1 LLAGGCEKSTATF
14 CWPLPIV
21 VGQTILPP
29 AAFLA
34 TNAHVMSMVYFL
46 SIDAKT
52 SCWADVRQHQQ
63 SQMRDESAS
72 NEGNMLSRCL
82 KMAALCAGVAMT
94 SVAITPA
101 VSAQTFPMQPIKVLI
116 GFGPG
121 SAADI
126 LARLVGK
133 QMEASLG
140 QPIVVENRPGNSS
153 MIAAETVTRAPA
165 DGYTLFMATIANTLN
180 PAETKSNFNLGRDLA
195 PIALLGIVPNVLVAH
210 PSVPANNLQELI
222 ALAKSKPESLTFG
235 SSGYATASYMAAELF
250 NANAGTKI
258 VMVPYQGGSN
268 QAVSDLLSGR
278 ITLMF
283 NVAATL
289 APHVE
294 AGKLKAFAVAQSKR
308 ASIMPDVPTLAEAG
322 MAGYDAGIWIGLL
335 APVGTPP
342 AIIEKLSGAAN
353 DALNTEAVRTA
364 LKRQGTDPL
373 GGTPKQFADFIHAD
387 IEKWVAVLASSSSG
401 K

>member
-1 LLAGGCEKSTATF
+1 MFSRTLKIF
-14 CWPLPIV
+14 
-21 VGQTILPP
+21 
-29 AAFLA
+29 AF
-34 TNAHVMSMVYFL
+34 
-46 SIDAKT
+46 
-52 SCWADVRQHQQ
+52 
-63 SQMRDESAS
+63 
-72 NEGNMLSRCL
+72 
-82 KMAALCAGVAMT
+82 CAGVALASLAASASAM
-94 SVAITPA
+94 
-101 VSAQTFPMQPIKVLI
+101 AQTYPAQPIKILI

-126 LARLVGK
+126 LARLVSK
-133 QMEASLG
+133 EMEVRLG

-153 MIAAETVTRAPA
+153 MIAAETVARAPA

-180 PAETKSNFNLGRDLA
+180 PAETKSNFNLAKDLA
-195 PIALLGIVPNVLVAH
+195 PITLLGTVPNVLVAH

-222 ALAKSKPESLTFG
+222 ALAKSKPETLTFG

-258 VMVPYQGGSN
+258 VIVPYQGGSN

-294 AGKLKAFAVAQSKR
+294 TGKLKAFAVAQGKR
-308 ASIMPDVPTLAEAG
+308 ASSMPDVPTLSEAG
-322 MAGYDAGIWIGLL
+322 MTGYDAGIWIGLL
-335 APVGTPP
+335 APPATPP
-342 AIIEKLSGAAN
+342 AIIGKLSAAAN
-353 DALNTEAVRTA
+353 DALNVEMVRTA
-364 LKRQGTDPL
+364 LKRQGTDPV
-373 GGTPKQFADFIHAD
+373 GGTPKEFADFIRAD
-387 IEKWVAVLASSSSG
+387 IEKWTALLAASSGG

>member
-1 LLAGGCEKSTATF
+1 MFRRYIK
-14 CWPLPIV
+14 V
-21 VGQTILPP
+21 V
-29 AAFLA
+29 
-34 TNAHVMSMVYFL
+34 
-46 SIDAKT
+46 
-52 SCWADVRQHQQ
+52 
-63 SQMRDESAS
+63 
-72 NEGNMLSRCL
+72 
-82 KMAALCAGVAMT
+82 ALCAGVAMIAAAGT
-94 SVAITPA
+94 APVM
-101 VSAQTFPMQPIKVLI
+101 AQTYPAQPIKVI
-116 GFGPG
+116 VGFGPG

-133 QMEASLG
+133 QMEVSLR

-153 MIAAETVTRAPA
+153 MIAAETVARASA

-195 PIALLGIVPNVLVAH
+195 PIALLGMVPNVLVAH

-250 NANAGTKI
+250 NEKAGTRI
-258 VMVPYQGGSN
+258 LTVPYQGGSN

-294 AGKLKAFAVAQSKR
+294 AGKLKAFAVAQPKR
-308 ASIMPDVPTLAEAG
+308 ASIMPDVPTLTEAG
-322 MAGYDAGIWIGLL
+322 MDGFDAGIWIGLL
-335 APVGTPP
+335 APASTPP
-342 AIIEKLSGAAN
+342 AIIEKLSAAAN
-353 DALNTEAVRTA
+353 DALNNEAVRTA

-373 GGTPKQFADFIHAD
+373 GGTSNEFADFIRAD
-387 IEKWVAVLASSSSG
+387 IAKWGAILARPSPS

>member
-1 LLAGGCEKSTATF
+1 
-14 CWPLPIV
+14 
-21 VGQTILPP
+21 
-29 AAFLA
+29 
-34 TNAHVMSMVYFL
+34 MS
-46 SIDAKT
+46 
-52 SCWADVRQHQQ
+52 
-63 SQMRDESAS
+63 
-72 NEGNMLSRCL
+72 
-82 KMAALCAGVAMT
+82 ALCAGVAIF
-94 SVAITPA
+94 SVAGSASAMEQSWPA
-101 VSAQTFPMQPIKVLI
+101 QPIKIVI

-133 QMEASLG
+133 RMESSLG

-180 PAETKSNFNLGRDLA
+180 PAETKSGFDLGKEMA
-195 PIALLGIVPNVLVAH
+195 PITLLGVVPNVLVAH

-222 ALAKSKPESLTFG
+222 ALAKSKPEGLTFG

-250 NANAGTKI
+250 NAKAGTHI
-258 VMVPYQGGSN
+258 PMVPYQGGSN
-268 QAVSDLLSGR
+268 QAVSDLLAGR

-289 APHVE
+289 APQVE
-294 AGKLKAFAVAQSKR
+294 AGRLKAFAVAQAKR

-335 APVGTPP
+335 APKATPQ
-342 AIIEKLSGAAN
+342 AIVEKLSTAAN
-353 DALNTEAVRTA
+353 AALNDAEVRAA
-364 LKRQGTDPL
+364 LKVQGTDPV
-373 GGTPKQFADFIHAD
+373 GGTPREFADFIRAD
-387 IEKWVAVLASSSSG
+387 IEKWTAMLASSSPA

>member
-1 LLAGGCEKSTATF
+1 MFSHT
-14 CWPLPIV
+14 
-21 VGQTILPP
+21 
-29 AAFLA
+29 
-34 TNAHVMSMVYFL
+34 
-46 SIDAKT
+46 
-52 SCWADVRQHQQ
+52 
-63 SQMRDESAS
+63 
-72 NEGNMLSRCL
+72 L
-82 KMAALCAGVAMT
+82 KMVALCAGVTMT
-94 SVAITPA
+94 SVAVTTPI
-101 VSAQTFPMQPIKVLI
+101 SAQTFPTQPIKVLI

-180 PAETKSNFNLGRDLA
+180 PAETKSSFNLGRDLA

-294 AGKLKAFAVAQSKR
+294 AGKLKAFAVAQSER
-308 ASIMPDVPTLAEAG
+308 ASIMPEVPTLTEAG
-322 MAGYDAGIWIGLL
+322 MPGYDAGVWIGLL
-335 APVGTPP
+335 APAGTPP

-373 GGTPKQFADFIHAD
+373 GGTPKEFADFIRAD
-387 IEKWVAVLASSSSG
+387 IEKWAAVLASSSSG

>member
-1 LLAGGCEKSTATF
+1 MF
-14 CWPLPIV
+14 
-21 VGQTILPP
+21 
-29 AAFLA
+29 
-34 TNAHVMSMVYFL
+34 
-46 SIDAKT
+46 
-52 SCWADVRQHQQ
+52 
-63 SQMRDESAS
+63 
-72 NEGNMLSRCL
+72 SRTL
-82 KMAALCAGVAMT
+82 RVFVLCAGVALASLAGSSSGM
-94 SVAITPA
+94 
-101 VSAQTFPMQPIKVLI
+101 AQTYPAQPIKILI

-126 LARLVGK
+126 LARLVSK
-133 QMEASLG
+133 EMEVRLG

-153 MIAAETVTRAPA
+153 MIAAETVARAPA

-180 PAETKSNFNLGRDLA
+180 PAETKSNFNLAKDLA
-195 PIALLGIVPNVLVAH
+195 PITLLGTVPNVLVAH

-222 ALAKSKPESLTFG
+222 ALAKSKPDTLTFG
-235 SSGYATASYMAAELF
+235 SSGYATASYMAAQLF

-294 AGKLKAFAVAQSKR
+294 AGKLKAFAVAQGKR
-308 ASIMPDVPTLAEAG
+308 ASIMPDVPTLSEAG
-322 MAGYDAGIWIGLL
+322 MTGYDAGIWIGLL
-335 APVGTPP
+335 APGGTPP
-342 AIIEKLSGAAN
+342 AIIEKLSAAAN
-353 DALNTEAVRTA
+353 EALNTEMVRTA
-364 LKRQGTDPL
+364 LKRQGTDPV
-373 GGTPKQFADFIHAD
+373 GGTPKEFADFIRAD
-387 IEKWVAVLASSSSG
+387 IEKWTALLAASSGG

>member
-1 LLAGGCEKSTATF
+1 VIS
-14 CWPLPIV
+14 
-21 VGQTILPP
+21 
-29 AAFLA
+29 
-34 TNAHVMSMVYFL
+34 Y
-46 SIDAKT
+46 
-52 SCWADVRQHQQ
+52 
-63 SQMRDESAS
+63 
-72 NEGNMLSRCL
+72 L
-82 KMAALCAGVAMT
+82 KISALCASVTMTAVAG
-94 SVAITPA
+94 A
-101 VSAQTFPMQPIKVLI
+101 VPVMAQTWPAQPIKVVV

-133 QMEASLG
+133 QMEAGLG

-153 MIAAETVTRAPA
+153 MIAAESVARAPA

-180 PAETKSNFNLGRDLA
+180 PAETKSNFNLGRDLT
-195 PIALLGIVPNVLVAH
+195 PIVLLGTVPNVLVAH

-250 NANAGTKI
+250 NAKAGTKI
-258 VMVPYQGGSN
+258 LTVPYQGGSN

-294 AGKLKAFAVAQSKR
+294 AGKLKAFAVAQPKR

-322 MAGYDAGIWIGLL
+322 MPGYDAGIWIGLL
-335 APVGTPP
+335 APAGTPP
-342 AIIEKLSGAAN
+342 AIVEKLSVAAN
-353 DALNTEAVRTA
+353 AALSTEEVRTA

-373 GGTPKQFADFIHAD
+373 GGTPKEFADFIRAD
-387 IEKWVAVLASSSSG
+387 IEKWVAVLASANSG

>member
-1 LLAGGCEKSTATF
+1 MFSYPKISALCT
-14 CWPLPIV
+14 V
-21 VGQTILPP
+21 VTILAVAG
-29 AAFLA
+29 AAPG
-34 TNAHVMSMVYFL
+34 M
-46 SIDAKT
+46 
-52 SCWADVRQHQQ
+52 
-63 SQMRDESAS
+63 
-72 NEGNMLSRCL
+72 
-82 KMAALCAGVAMT
+82 
-94 SVAITPA
+94 
-101 VSAQTFPMQPIKVLI
+101 AQTWPAQPIKVVV

-133 QMEASLG
+133 QMEAGLG

-153 MIAAETVTRAPA
+153 MIAAESVARASA

-195 PIALLGIVPNVLVAH
+195 PIVLLGTVPNVLVAH

-222 ALAKSKPESLTFG
+222 ALARSKPESLTFG

-250 NANAGTKI
+250 NAKAGTKI
-258 VMVPYQGGSN
+258 VTVPYQGGSN

-294 AGKLKAFAVAQSKR
+294 AGKLRAFAVAQSRR

-322 MAGYDAGIWIGLL
+322 ISGYDAGIWIGLL
-335 APVGTPP
+335 APAGTPS
-342 AIIEKLSGAAN
+342 AIVEKLSAAAN
-353 DALNTEAVRTA
+353 AALSTEEVRIA

-373 GGTPKQFADFIHAD
+373 GGTPKEFADFIQAD
-387 IEKWVAVLASSSSG
+387 IEKWVAVLAATNSG

>member
-1 LLAGGCEKSTATF
+1 
-14 CWPLPIV
+14 
-21 VGQTILPP
+21 
-29 AAFLA
+29 
-34 TNAHVMSMVYFL
+34 
-46 SIDAKT
+46 
-52 SCWADVRQHQQ
+52 
-63 SQMRDESAS
+63 MRSDG
-72 NEGNMLSRCL
+72 GNMLSPTL
-82 KMAALCAGVAMT
+82 KMAALCAGVMVT
-94 SVAITPA
+94 SVAGA
-101 VSAQTFPMQPIKVLI
+101 ASVAAQTYPAQPIRVLI

-133 QMEASLG
+133 QMEVSLG

-153 MIAAETVTRAPA
+153 MIAAETVARAPA

-294 AGKLKAFAVAQSKR
+294 AGKLKAFAVAQPKR

-322 MAGYDAGIWIGLL
+322 MTGYDAGIWIGLL
-335 APVGTPP
+335 APAAPPP
-342 AIIEKLSGAAN
+342 AIIEKLSKAAN
-353 DALNTEAVRTA
+353 EALNAEAVRTA
-364 LKRQGTDPL
+364 VKQQGTDPL
-373 GGTPKQFADFIHAD
+373 GGTPKEFADFIRAD
-387 IEKWVAVLASSSSG
+387 IEKWVAVLASASP
-401 K
+401 KK

>member
-1 LLAGGCEKSTATF
+1 MFRRYIK
-14 CWPLPIV
+14 V
-21 VGQTILPP
+21 V
-29 AAFLA
+29 
-34 TNAHVMSMVYFL
+34 
-46 SIDAKT
+46 
-52 SCWADVRQHQQ
+52 
-63 SQMRDESAS
+63 
-72 NEGNMLSRCL
+72 
-82 KMAALCAGVAMT
+82 ALCAGVAMIAAAGT
-94 SVAITPA
+94 APVM
-101 VSAQTFPMQPIKVLI
+101 AQTYPAQPIKVI
-116 GFGPG
+116 VGFGPG

-133 QMEASLG
+133 QMEVSLRP
-140 QPIVVENRPGNSS
+140 PIVIENRPGNSS
-153 MIAAETVTRAPA
+153 MIAAETVARASA

-195 PIALLGIVPNVLVAH
+195 PIALLGMVPNVLVAH

-222 ALAKSKPESLTFG
+222 ALAKSKPEILTFG

-250 NANAGTKI
+250 NDNAGTKI
-258 VMVPYQGGSN
+258 LSVPYQGGSN

-283 NVAATL
+283 NVAPTL

-322 MAGYDAGIWIGLL
+322 MTGYDAGIWIGLL
-335 APVGTPP
+335 APAGTPP
-342 AIIEKLSGAAN
+342 AIIDKLSGAAN
-353 DALNTEAVRTA
+353 DALNTDEVRTA

-373 GGTPKQFADFIHAD
+373 GGTPKEFADFIRTD
-387 IEKWVAVLASSSSG
+387 IAKWVAVLASPSSA

>member
-1 LLAGGCEKSTATF
+1 MF
-14 CWPLPIV
+14 
-21 VGQTILPP
+21 
-29 AAFLA
+29 
-34 TNAHVMSMVYFL
+34 
-46 SIDAKT
+46 
-52 SCWADVRQHQQ
+52 
-63 SQMRDESAS
+63 
-72 NEGNMLSRCL
+72 SRNL
-82 KMAALCAGVAMT
+82 KIAALCVGLAIIAAAGTASLM
-94 SVAITPA
+94 
-101 VSAQTFPMQPIKVLI
+101 AQTFPAQPIKVI
-116 GFGPG
+116 VGFGPG

-133 QMEASLG
+133 QMEVRLG

-153 MIAAETVTRAPA
+153 MIAAETVSRAPA

-180 PAETKSNFNLGRDLA
+180 PAEPKSNFNLAKELA
-195 PIALLGIVPNVLVAH
+195 PITLLGTVPNVLVAH

-222 ALAKSKPESLTFG
+222 ALAKSKPDTLTFG

-294 AGKLKAFAVAQSKR
+294 AGKLKAFAVAQGKR
-308 ASIMPDVPTLAEAG
+308 ASIMPDVPTLSEAG
-322 MAGYDAGIWIGLL
+322 MPGYDAGIWIGLL
-335 APVGTPP
+335 APAGTPS
-342 AIIEKLSGAAN
+342 AIIEKLSDTAN
-353 DALNTEAVRTA
+353 DALNTQDVRMA
-364 LKRQGTDPL
+364 L
-373 GGTPKQFADFIHAD
+373 
-387 IEKWVAVLASSSSG
+387 
-401 K
+401 

>member
-1 LLAGGCEKSTATF
+1 MF
-14 CWPLPIV
+14 
-21 VGQTILPP
+21 
-29 AAFLA
+29 
-34 TNAHVMSMVYFL
+34 
-46 SIDAKT
+46 
-52 SCWADVRQHQQ
+52 
-63 SQMRDESAS
+63 
-72 NEGNMLSRCL
+72 SRSL
-82 KMAALCAGVAMT
+82 KMAALCAGVTMM
-94 SVAITPA
+94 SVAVTTP
-101 VSAQTFPMQPIKVLI
+101 VSAQTFPTQPIKVLI

-222 ALAKSKPESLTFG
+222 ALARSKPDTLTFG

-250 NANAGTKI
+250 NARAGTRI
-258 VMVPYQGGSN
+258 VAVPYQGGSN
-268 QAVSDLLSGR
+268 QAVSDLLAGR

-294 AGKLKAFAVAQSKR
+294 AGKLKAFAVAQPKR

-322 MAGYDAGIWIGLL
+322 MTGYDAGIWIGLL
-335 APVGTPP
+335 APASTPP
-342 AIIEKLSGAAN
+342 AIIKKLSSAAN
-353 DALNTEAVRTA
+353 AALNSEEVRSA

-373 GGTPKQFADFIHAD
+373 GGTPKEFADFIRAD
-387 IEKWVAVLASSSSG
+387 IEKWVGLLAQAG
-401 K
+401 PKK

>member
-1 LLAGGCEKSTATF
+1 MKRQGLRGG
-14 CWPLPIV
+14 
-21 VGQTILPP
+21 
-29 AAFLA
+29 
-34 TNAHVMSMVYFL
+34 
-46 SIDAKT
+46 
-52 SCWADVRQHQQ
+52 
-63 SQMRDESAS
+63 
-72 NEGNMLSRCL
+72 GNMFRRCI
-82 KMAALCAGVAMT
+82 KVVALCAGVTMIAAAST
-94 SVAITPA
+94 AAAI
-101 VSAQTFPMQPIKVLI
+101 AQTYPAQAIKVI
-116 GFGPG
+116 VGFGPG

-133 QMEASLG
+133 QMEVSLR

-153 MIAAETVTRAPA
+153 MIAAETVARASA

-250 NANAGTKI
+250 NDNAGTKI
-258 VMVPYQGGSN
+258 LSVPYQGGSN

-283 NVAATL
+283 NVAPTL

-322 MAGYDAGIWIGLL
+322 MAGFDAGIWIGLL
-335 APVGTPP
+335 APAGTP
-342 AIIEKLSGAAN
+342 AAVIEKLSGAAN
-353 DALNTEAVRTA
+353 GALNTDEVRTA
-364 LKRQGTDPL
+364 LRRQGTDPL
-373 GGTPKQFADFIHAD
+373 GGTPKEFADFIRTD
-387 IEKWVAVLASSSSG
+387 IAKWVAVLASPSSA

>member
-1 LLAGGCEKSTATF
+1 
-14 CWPLPIV
+14 
-21 VGQTILPP
+21 
-29 AAFLA
+29 
-34 TNAHVMSMVYFL
+34 MVRFYL
-46 SIDAKT
+46 RI
-52 SCWADVRQHQQ
+52 
-63 SQMRDESAS
+63 
-72 NEGNMLSRCL
+72 
-82 KMAALCAGVAMT
+82 AALCAGVAVISLAAMA
-94 SVAITPA
+94 VAM
-101 VSAQTFPMQPIKVLI
+101 AQTYPAQPVRILI

-153 MIAAETVTRAPA
+153 MIAAETVARAPA

-195 PIALLGIVPNVLVAH
+195 PIVLLGTVPNVLVAH

-222 ALAKSKPESLTFG
+222 ALAKSKPDTLTFG

-250 NANAGTKI
+250 NAKAGTQI
-258 VMVPYQGGSN
+258 VAVPYQGGSN

-308 ASIMPDVPTLAEAG
+308 ASIMPDVPTLIEAG
-322 MAGYDAGIWIGLL
+322 MTGYDAGIWIGLL
-335 APVGTPP
+335 APAATPP
-342 AIIEKLSGAAN
+342 AIIEKLSTAAN
-353 DALNTEAVRTA
+353 AALNTEAVRTA
-364 LKRQGTDPL
+364 LKQQGTDPV
-373 GGTPKQFADFIHAD
+373 GGTPKEFADFIRAD
-387 IEKWVAVLASSSSG
+387 IEKWTAVLAAATS
-401 K
+401 KK

>member
-1 LLAGGCEKSTATF
+1 MF
-14 CWPLPIV
+14 
-21 VGQTILPP
+21 
-29 AAFLA
+29 
-34 TNAHVMSMVYFL
+34 
-46 SIDAKT
+46 
-52 SCWADVRQHQQ
+52 R
-63 SQMRDESAS
+63 
-72 NEGNMLSRCL
+72 RCL
-82 KMAALCAGVAMT
+82 KTVALCAGVTMV
-94 SVAITPA
+94 SVAGTAA
-101 VSAQTFPMQPIKVLI
+101 VMAQTYPTQPVKILI

-133 QMEASLG
+133 QMEVSLG

-153 MIAAETVTRAPA
+153 MIAAETVARAPA

-180 PAETKSNFNLGRDLA
+180 PAETKSSFNLGKDLA

-250 NANAGTKI
+250 NAKAGTKI
-258 VMVPYQGGSN
+258 LTVPYQGGSN
-268 QAVSDLLSGR
+268 QSLSDLLSGR

-289 APHVE
+289 APHVA
-294 AGKLKAFAVAQSKR
+294 AGKLKALAVAQSKR
-308 ASIMPDVPTLAEAG
+308 ASIMPDVPTLDEAG
-322 MAGYDAGIWIGLL
+322 MPGYDAGIWIGLL
-335 APVGTPP
+335 APPGTPS
-342 AIIEKLSGAAN
+342 AIIEKLSRAAN
-353 DALNTEAVRTA
+353 DALNTEEVRTA
-364 LKRQGTDPL
+364 LKRQGTDPV
-373 GGTPKQFADFIHAD
+373 GGTPKEFSDFIRTD
-387 IEKWVAVLASSSSG
+387 IEKWAAVLASSPGPG

>member
-1 LLAGGCEKSTATF
+1 MLGRYLRASALGAAIAMILALISVAGG
-14 CWPLPIV
+14 
-21 VGQTILPP
+21 
-29 AAFLA
+29 AA
-34 TNAHVMSMVYFL
+34 
-46 SIDAKT
+46 
-52 SCWADVRQHQQ
+52 
-63 SQMRDESAS
+63 
-72 NEGNMLSRCL
+72 
-82 KMAALCAGVAMT
+82 
-94 SVAITPA
+94 AI
-101 VSAQTFPMQPIKVLI
+101 AQTYPAQPIKILI

-153 MIAAETVTRAPA
+153 MIAAETVMRAPA

-195 PIALLGIVPNVLVAH
+195 PIVLLGTVPNVLVAH

-222 ALAKSKPESLTFG
+222 ALAKSKPDSLTFG

-250 NANAGTKI
+250 NAKAGTHI
-258 VMVPYQGGSN
+258 VAVPYQGGSN

-308 ASIMPDVPTLAEAG
+308 ASIMPDVPTLSEAG
-322 MAGYDAGIWIGLL
+322 MTGYDAGIWIGLL
-335 APVGTPP
+335 APAATPP
-342 AIIEKLSGAAN
+342 AIIEKLSAAAN
-353 DALNTEAVRTA
+353 AALNTDAVRAA
-364 LKRQGTDPL
+364 LKQQGTDPV
-373 GGTPKQFADFIHAD
+373 GGTPKEFADFIRAD
-387 IEKWVAVLASSSSG
+387 IEKWAAVLALSTA
-401 K
+401 KK